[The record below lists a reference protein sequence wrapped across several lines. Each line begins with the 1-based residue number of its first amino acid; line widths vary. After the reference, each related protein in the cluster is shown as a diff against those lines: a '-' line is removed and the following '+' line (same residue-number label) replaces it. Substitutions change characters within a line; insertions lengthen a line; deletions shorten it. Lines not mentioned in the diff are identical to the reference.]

1 VGGGSRRS
9 AFFRVTKRV
18 HNMLHGHPGDGGELG
33 TRERGVYERAL
44 EPSRAWLGR
53 RVRAGDIVVLHDP
66 QTAGLAPAMKAA
78 GALVV
83 CRSHVGA
90 EQANVLVGAARDF
103 LRSYAASADAL
114 VFTRWAEPPPE
125 LGATRIAVIHPCI
138 DPASVKNRPMAA
150 VDARAML
157 SGTSLVDAG
166 RRSRSQQRG
175 RPKRGSARSVVKR
188 SGPAPRPGHDPLI
201 LQLARWDRLKDPLG
215 VMEAFATTVLDRTDA
230 RLMLAGP
237 TVHAVADDPEAAAVY
252 REVEG
257 RWRRLPRAE
266 RDRVDLVR
274 LSMRDLDANAAMVN
288 ALQREAAVIVKKSLE
303 EGFGLGVT
311 EAMWKRRPV
320 VASRVGGHRDQIEDA
335 VSGILVDDARD
346 LAAFGRAVADL
357 LVDVERARRLGDRA
371 HERVRQFF
379 LPDHHMAAWLRLLAT
394 LP

>member
-1 VGGGSRRS
+1 
-9 AFFRVTKRV
+9 
-18 HNMLHGHPGDGGELG
+18 
-33 TRERGVYERAL
+33 
-44 EPSRAWLGR
+44 
-53 RVRAGDIVVLHDP
+53 
-66 QTAGLAPAMKAA
+66 
-78 GALVV
+78 
-83 CRSHVGA
+83 
-90 EQANVLVGAARDF
+90 
-103 LRSYAASADAL
+103 
-114 VFTRWAEPPPE
+114 
-125 LGATRIAVIHPCI
+125 
-138 DPASVKNRPMAA
+138 
-150 VDARAML
+150 
-157 SGTSLVDAG
+157 
-166 RRSRSQQRG
+166 
-175 RPKRGSARSVVKR
+175 
-188 SGPAPRPGHDPLI
+188 
-201 LQLARWDRLKDPLG
+201 
-215 VMEAFATTVLDRTDA
+215 MEAFATTVLDRTDA

-252 REVEG
+252 REVEE